1 MSVQF
6 PLRPFYIIN
15 YPVFLDPISSRKK
28 KQPKHSKQQQKEET
42 KTQEERSP
50 ENIYIFFL
58 FVSLTFRTFIDR
70 FLLSLSKIT
79 SCRKHT
85 SGLLPFLPLPLHWPT
100 QTDWLCW
107 IGPSR
112 CAFIAVNLNI
122 PIKWNCVKLNENK
135 VVMDTSFGWQ
145 PTPSQPIYVYIFE
158 PLCP

>member
-28 KQPKHSKQQQKEET
+28 KTAET
-42 KTQEERSP
+42 FKATAKRRNKNSRRKIP
-50 ENIYIFFL
+50 RKYIYFFFICFAYIPNIYRQIFVIAFENYKL
-58 FVSLTFRTFIDR
+58 PKTL
-70 FLLSLSKIT
+70 
-79 SCRKHT
+79 